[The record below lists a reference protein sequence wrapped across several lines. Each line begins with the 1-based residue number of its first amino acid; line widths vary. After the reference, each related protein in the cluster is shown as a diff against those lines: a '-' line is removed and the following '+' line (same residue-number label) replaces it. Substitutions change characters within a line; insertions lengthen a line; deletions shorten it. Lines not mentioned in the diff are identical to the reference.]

1 MCGSCRQNAIDRIY
15 TKNPKKSGK
24 ITQIFEIQTI
34 GHSFLELDERRSEIG
49 K

>member
-1 MCGSCRQNAIDRIY
+1 MLSTVYIPKIL
-15 TKNPKKSGK
+15 KKSGK